1 MMKYNGI
8 YLAGGEKDAG
18 KTTLSL
24 GLVAHLKRRLPGGAA
39 FIKPLGQKTTLL
51 DGTFVGQDSYL
62 LNRALDLGLSLDHSA
77 PFAASSGAAK
87 NFITSGEPE
96 DILKR
101 VKKAYRKLASDYDVV
116 VVEGTGHPGVG
127 SVFNLSNGR
136 VANQLGIPVIL
147 ILDGGIGSTIDRFSL
162 CASLFRQERV
172 KIAGVVLNRLLPEKM
187 DNVNKILTPWFDK
200 QGIPILGSIP
210 YHRPL
215 MNPSLGVLQRD
226 LNAEAV
232 FVGDGGLNS
241 LVSGYVSAF
250 GSTDEVLQ
258 QLSDNPGSALV
269 VSATRSDVIDA
280 IIARQFSGEFTS
292 APKAVILCGKPAGN
306 GGGIRYVADAC
317 RKMELPLFWTEKP
330 ACKTSSRLQ
339 SKIFKVEPEE
349 SVKID
354 EIVSLVERY
363 VDTDRIL
370 EILNPISTARPVK
383 KNERGLF
390 HFLRGPGRILSRLL
404 GRGKQN

>member
-1 MMKYNGI
+1 MRYNGI
-8 YLAGGEKDAG
+8 YLAGGDKDAG

-24 GLVAHLKRRLPGGAA
+24 GLVAHFKKRLPGGAA

-51 DGTFVGQDSYL
+51 DGSYVGQDSYL
-62 LNRALDLGLSLDHSA
+62 LDRALDLGISLDHSA

-87 NFITSGEPE
+87 NYITTGEPT

-101 VKKAYRKLASDYDVV
+101 VKKAYRSLESNYDMV

-127 SVFNLSNGR
+127 SVFDLSNGR
-136 VANQLGIPVIL
+136 VANQLGTPVIL
-147 ILDGGIGSTIDRFSL
+147 ILDGGIGSTIDRFTL

-172 KIAGVVLNRLLPEKM
+172 RIAGVVLNRILPEKM
-187 DNVNKILTPWFDK
+187 DQVKEILTPWFDK
-200 QGIPILGSIP
+200 QRIPILGFIP

-215 MNPSLGVLQRD
+215 VNPSLGVLQRD
-226 LNAEAV
+226 LKAEAV

-258 QLSDNPGSALV
+258 QLSAKPGSALV
-269 VSATRSDVIDA
+269 VSATRTDVIDA
-280 IIARQFSGEFTS
+280 IIARQFSNEFS
-292 APKAVILCGKPAGN
+292 GAPKAVILCGKPAAN
-306 GGGIRYVADAC
+306 GLGIRYVADAC
-317 RKMELPLFWTEKP
+317 TQMKLPLFWTEKP

-339 SKIFKVEPEE
+339 SKIFKVEPDE

-354 EIVSLVERY
+354 EIVGLVEKH
-363 VDTDRIL
+363 VDTDRIM
-370 EILNPISTARPVK
+370 EILHPTPAPKPVK
-383 KNERGLF
+383 SGRRGLF
-390 HFLRGPGRILSRLL
+390 GMLSKLFR
-404 GRGKQN
+404 RKKKK

>member
-1 MMKYNGI
+1 
-8 YLAGGEKDAG
+8 LAGGDKDAG

-24 GLVAHLKRRLPGGAA
+24 GLVAHFKKRLPGGAA

-51 DGTFVGQDSYL
+51 DGTYVGQDSYL
-62 LNRALDLGLSLDHSA
+62 LDRALDLGISLDHSA

-87 NFITSGEPE
+87 NYITSGEPA

-101 VKKAYRKLASDYDVV
+101 VKKAYRKLESQYDMV

-127 SVFNLSNGR
+127 SVFDLSNGR
-136 VANQLGIPVIL
+136 VANQLGTPVIL
-147 ILDGGIGSTIDRFSL
+147 ILDGGIGSTIDRFTL

-172 KIAGVVLNRLLPEKM
+172 RIAGVVLNRILPEKM
-187 DNVNKILTPWFDK
+187 DQVKEILTPWFDK
-200 QGIPILGSIP
+200 QRIPILGFIP

-215 MNPSLGVLQRD
+215 VNPSLGVLQRD
-226 LNAEAV
+226 LKAEAV

-250 GSTDEVLQ
+250 GSTEEVLQ
-258 QLSDNPGSALV
+258 QLSSNPGSALV

-280 IIARQFSGEFTS
+280 IIARQFSGEFS
-292 APKAVILCGKPAGN
+292 GAPKAVILCGKPAAN
-306 GGGIRYVADAC
+306 GVGIRYVADAC
-317 RKMELPLFWTEKP
+317 KKMELPLFWTEKP

-339 SKIFKVEPEE
+339 SKIFKVEPDE

-354 EIVSLVERY
+354 EIVSLVEKH
-363 VDTDRIL
+363 VDTDRIM
-370 EILNPISTARPVK
+370 EILNPSPSAKPVK
-383 KNERGLF
+383 QKRGGLF
-390 HFLRGPGRILSRLL
+390 QLLRGPGRMLSNIFR
-404 GRGKQN
+404 RQKKKQ

>member
-1 MMKYNGI
+1 MKYNGI
-8 YLAGGEKDAG
+8 YLAGGDKDAG

-24 GLVAHLKRRLPGGAA
+24 GLVAHFKKRLPGGAA

-51 DGTFVGQDSYL
+51 DGTYVGQDSYL
-62 LNRALDLGLSLDHSA
+62 LDRALDLGLSLDHSA

-87 NFITSGEPE
+87 NFIASGEPS

-101 VKKAYRKLASDYDVV
+101 VKKAYRSLESAYDLV

-147 ILDGGIGSTIDRFSL
+147 ILDGGIGSTIDRFTL

-172 KIAGVVLNRLLPEKM
+172 RIAGVVLNRLLPEKM
-187 DNVNKILTPWFDK
+187 DQVKEILTSWFDK
-200 QGIPILGSIP
+200 QKIPILGHIP

-215 MNPSLGVLQRD
+215 VNPSLGVLQRD
-226 LNAEAV
+226 LKAEAV

-258 QLSDNPGSALV
+258 QLAGSPGSALV
-269 VSATRSDVIDA
+269 VSATRRDVIDA
-280 IIARQFSGEFTS
+280 IIARQFSGEFS
-292 APKAVILCGKPAGN
+292 GAPQAVILCGKPAGS
-306 GGGIRYVADAC
+306 GDGIRYVADAC
-317 RKMELPLFWTEKP
+317 KKMDLPLFWTEKP

-339 SKIFKVEPEE
+339 SKIFKVQPDE

-354 EIVSLVERY
+354 EIVSLVEKY
-363 VDTDRIL
+363 VDTDRIMD
-370 EILNPISTARPVK
+370 ILNPAPSAKPVK
-383 KNERGLF
+383 KTDRGLF
-390 HFLRGPGRILSRLL
+390 HFLRGSGRMLSKIFR
-404 GRGKQN
+404 RNKNK